1 LATSAICAKLNLECV
16 IYMGKKDYDRQR
28 PNVYMMEL
36 AGATVIPVME

>member
-1 LATSAICAKLNLECV
+1 V